1 MIKDVFTT
9 RDGSWEPSGVYGSID
24 QWARDSYLKPLG
36 DPEYFDDAGG
46 DHHLF
51 AAIIGLD
58 GKLMKLHD
66 ILYWSDGFDAL
77 GDPTYDG
84 FFVGANGAR
93 YPQTKEK
100 SGWINIIMS
109 PDSSYVPERGEHG
122 PYCWTPAGAP
132 AEVMCGAGMPAK
144 QHVSVF
150 VVWQA
155 VLAEQ
160 VTPGEPT
167 QPEWPTGDYNVFMPF
182 VSSGPA
188 AAPASDAPQG
198 DERATTV
205 SASATVAPE
214 IAQAILDGIR
224 GGAWSRLGIELRP
237 GSILAAY
244 ARQAGLG
251 MPVTA
256 EFVAGGHRVQGF
268 MGGIVLAP
276 VGDPQGVTHVAW

>member
-1 MIKDVFTT
+1 NVVYAIKDVFTS
-9 RDGSWEPSGVYGSID
+9 RDGSWEPSSIYGSMD

-66 ILYWSDGFDAL
+66 VLYWSDGFDVL
-77 GDPTYDG
+77 GDPNYDG
-84 FFVGANGAR
+84 YFVGANGAR

-100 SGWINIIMS
+100 SGWISIIMS

-122 PYCWTPAGAP
+122 PYCWAPAGVP

-155 VLAEQ
+155 VPAAT
-160 VTPGEPT
+160 VSPGEPV
-167 QPEWPTGDYNVFMPF
+167 QPQWPTGDYNVFMPF
-182 VSSGPA
+182 VSGGPA
-188 AAPASDAPQG
+188 AAPASDAAPVEDDTPAG
-198 DERATTV
+198 EEAMTAV
-205 SASATVAPE
+205 PE
-214 IAQAILDGIR
+214 I
-224 GGAWSRLGIELRP
+224 
-237 GSILAAY
+237 
-244 ARQAGLG
+244 
-251 MPVTA
+251 
-256 EFVAGGHRVQGF
+256 
-268 MGGIVLAP
+268 
-276 VGDPQGVTHVAW
+276 